1 MNTTHNIGHRDQD
14 SNLARI
20 ALLIF
25 LGHLI
30 MSQVDLRELLIHLLR
45 QLDEADLIT
54 TLHSSQLRIDN
65 HTQPAIISII
75 RGVDCF
81 TQSY

>member
-14 SNLARI
+14 SKKSIIDLSWS
-20 ALLIF
+20 L
-25 LGHLI
+25 LI

-65 HTQPAIISII
+65 HTQPVIISI

-81 TQSY
+81 TQSLY